1 MIMIKDKGKEWEIE
15 IQNEVWEF
23 DTLVG
28 MANVLNDLKEYTSI
42 MRFEGYT
49 QRGWTEVDN
58 NVQGFFLKM
67 NQMFEVKDQKE
78 LKQFLDYLI
87 KTKITHGRWK
97 K

>member
-1 MIMIKDKGKEWEIE
+1 MIVIKDKGKEWEVE

-28 MANVLNDLKEYTSI
+28 MANVLNDLKEYASI

-67 NQMFEVKDQKE
+67 NQMFEVKDLRE
-78 LKQFLDYLI
+78 LKKFLDLLI
-87 KTKITHGRWK
+87 KIKVTHGRWK